1 MEYEPCLILE
11 TMKIDWLIPNSVD
24 VYHLFEGSDFMYS
37 LAHVIRLIDCVGR
50 LLAHVS
56 QLLA

>member
-1 MEYEPCLILE
+1 MEYEPCLLLE
-11 TMKIDWLIPNSVD
+11 NTQIDWPIPNSVD

-37 LAHVIRLIDCVGR
+37 LAHVIRLIDRVGR